1 MDQHAKMKHNIADD
15 FFNKAKNELFKPEE
29 DIVPYGVCQN
39 AYNSV
44 VSYLTGV
51 LINRG
56 MSIPDPIKVEEL
68 LMKCRAL
75 DDLFNDLHLA
85 PMYEPKKSEDVWMN
99 LDTARDFL
107 AMADKTRQIVNL
119 T

>member
-1 MDQHAKMKHNIADD
+1 MDQQAKMKISIADD

-44 VSYLTGV
+44 VSYLSGV
-51 LINRG
+51 LINQS
-56 MSIPDPIKVEEL
+56 MSIPDPINVEEL

-75 DDLFNDLHLA
+75 NSLYNDLHLA

-99 LDTARDFL
+99 LDAAKDFL
-107 AMADKTRQIVNL
+107 AMADKTRQIVNQ